1 MEPPWLLKFTVKR
14 SLGVIAV
21 LAVEDSDVPKAV
33 IATTVNV
40 SGLPVV
46 RPEIEIGADADVAVL
61 PWG

>member
-1 MEPPWLLKFTVKR
+1 MVPPWLLKFTVKR

-21 LAVEDSDVPKAV
+21 LAVDDSEVPNAV

-46 RPEIEIGADADVAVL
+46 RPDIEIGDDADVPVL
-61 PWG
+61 P